1 MNIPNK
7 PKEMKDPVLIVGKWE
22 EREPQPPTT
31 GHTKVDIKT
40 LDPVLDKDQIADLK
54 DKPFRKADKK
64 K

>member
-1 MNIPNK
+1 
-7 PKEMKDPVLIVGKWE
+7 MKDPVLIVGKWE